1 MTENRWFRRDASG
14 CLHVSSPG
22 KLNLFLEVLGRR
34 DDGFHELETV
44 MVRCSLADTLTFRRR
59 SDDQIRLTLTEGS
72 VNADSFPLDD
82 SNLIVK
88 AAKSLQQE
96 AALNLGADIR
106 VHKRIPSEAGLAGG
120 SSNAAFT
127 LLALRELWNASLTDD
142 DLHQLAAEL
151 GSDINFFVANC
162 RAARCTGRGEIVE
175 PLIWNRHLYAVL
187 ARPAPGNSTPEI
199 FRRLQLPNAPRS
211 SAALLAAAGARSKIS
226 VTADD
231 KHHPTAPA
239 TAAQLSKNV
248 FNRLTEVAREI
259 NPAMSD
265 LLDRLECTCGVPA
278 HMTGSGSTCF
288 VLTPS
293 HRQARIWLSK
303 IRSTDNAPFTA
314 LVEL

>member
-1 MTENRWFRRDASG
+1 MTENRLFRRDASG
-14 CLHVSSPG
+14 CLHVESPG

-44 MVRCSLADTLTFRRR
+44 MIRCSLADTLTFRRR

-82 SNLIVK
+82 SNLIIK

-96 AALNLGADIR
+96 AALNAGADIQ

-120 SSNAAFT
+120 SSNAAST
-127 LLALRELWNASLTDD
+127 LLALRELWNAPLTDD
-142 DLHQLAAEL
+142 DLHQLAANL

-175 PLIWNRHLYAVL
+175 PLTWNRCLYAVL
-187 ARPAPGNSTPEI
+187 ARPARGNSTPEI
-199 FRRLQLPNAPRS
+199 FRRLQLPNEPRS
-211 SAALLAAAGARSKIS
+211 CAALLAAAGARSEMS

-231 KHHPTAPA
+231 EPHPTTPA
-239 TAAQLSKNV
+239 IAAQLSDNV

-265 LLDRLECTCGVPA
+265 LLDRLERTCGVPA

-303 IRSTDNAPFTA
+303 IRSTSIAPFIA

>member
-14 CLHVSSPG
+14 CLHVSSRG

-162 RAARCTGRGEIVE
+162 RAARCTGRGETVQ
-175 PLIWNRHLYAVL
+175 PLAWNRRLYAVL
-187 ARPAPGNSTPEI
+187 ARPARGNSTPEI
-199 FRRLQLPNAPRS
+199 FRRLQPPNEPRS
-211 SAALLAAAGARSKIS
+211 SAPLLAAAGARSKTSI
-226 VTADD
+226 VAGDELHAMT
-231 KHHPTAPA
+231 PA
-239 TAAQLSKNV
+239 TAAQLSENV
-248 FNRLTEVAREI
+248 FNRLTEVARQI

-265 LLDRLECTCGVPA
+265 LLDRLERTCGVPA

-293 HRQARIWLSK
+293 HRQARIWHRK
-303 IRSTDNAPFTA
+303 IRSTNNAPFTA